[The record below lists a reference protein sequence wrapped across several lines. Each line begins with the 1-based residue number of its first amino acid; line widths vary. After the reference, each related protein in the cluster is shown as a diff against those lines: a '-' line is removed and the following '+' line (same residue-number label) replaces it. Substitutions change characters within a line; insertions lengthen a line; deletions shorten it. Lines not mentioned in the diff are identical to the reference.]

1 MPPEELPPGE
11 FNRSFRFEIP
21 ILPLQLGWTKSH
33 IDATLAA
40 VASTFQTVP
49 QVDVGS
55 TSSGGHVCRRRITIT
70 PNPDGSVSVLTEVLV
85 CPGQCVEDGNGCNW
99 VEVSYQ
105 QV

>member
-21 ILPLQLGWTKSH
+21 ILPLQMGWTKDH
-33 IDATLAA
+33 VDAVVAA
-40 VASTFQTVP
+40 VQSSYYTMQS
-49 QVDVGS
+49 VDAGAAG
-55 TSSGGHVCRRRITIT
+55 THICRRRMTFT
-70 PNPDGSVSVLTEVLV
+70 PNPNGSVSIMTEVLV